1 MTSKEFFKAVFVQ
14 VNNVSDCN
22 VVFKQMMDEL
32 CEAVNKRTSEISKG
46 EITKAESKAKKAAT
60 NIGKKAIMES
70 AQEKAKAAAK
80 EVAKSISEAKSKA
93 KKSEVKA
100 ESKPTTK
107 PSTKSTKNVKSEK
120 SEVKATTKEAKTEVK
135 NDVKQ
140 IKISAAKLNK
150 LDFKYVD
157 YNEKSF
163 AIIGEGTREI
173 KGELKKLSGRFN
185 PALKVDGEKVAGW
198 IFAKRNMAPVLKSL
212 KIA

>member
-46 EITKAESKAKKAAT
+46 EISKAESKAKKAAT

-80 EVAKSISEAKSKA
+80 EVAKSISEAKNKA
-93 KKSEVKA
+93 KT

-107 PSTKSTKNVKSEK
+107 PSAKSAKNVKSEK
-120 SEVKATTKEAKTEVK
+120 SEVKTTTKEAKTETKAEVK
-135 NDVKQ
+135 SDVKQ

-173 KGELKKLSGRFN
+173 KAELKKLSGRFN
-185 PALKVDGEKVAGW
+185 PALKVDGKKVAGW

>member
-1 MTSKEFFKAVFVQ
+1 MSSQAERLQGNDNGSDTHSRTKSFINNFTNNQNFTIMTSKEFFKAVFVQ

-22 VVFKQMMDEL
+22 EVFKQMMDEL
-32 CEAVNKRTSEISKG
+32 CEAVNKRTSEINSG
-46 EITKAESKAKKAAT
+46 NITKAEGKAKKAAT

-107 PSTKSTKNVKSEK
+107 PSTKSTKSVKSEK
-120 SEVKATTKEAKTEVK
+120 SEAKTTTKEAKTETKAEVK
-135 NDVKQ
+135 SDVRQ

-163 AIIGEGTREI
+163 AIIGEG
-173 KGELKKLSGRFN
+173 SQ
-185 PALKVDGEKVAGW
+185 
-198 IFAKRNMAPVLKSL
+198 SL
-212 KIA
+212 L